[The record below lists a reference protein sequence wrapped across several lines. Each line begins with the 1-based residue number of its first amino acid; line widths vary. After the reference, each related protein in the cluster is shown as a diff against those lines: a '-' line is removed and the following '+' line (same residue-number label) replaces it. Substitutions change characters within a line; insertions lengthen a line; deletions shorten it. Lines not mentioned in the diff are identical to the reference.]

1 MTKACRKLLES
12 HSQSAGEGKEKS
24 EIQVAAGMSAGATEK
39 LRGSRHSRIT

>member
-24 EIQVAAGMSAGATEK
+24 GIQVAAGMSAGATE
-39 LRGSRHSRIT
+39 

>member
-24 EIQVAAGMSAGATEK
+24 GIQVAGMSAGATE
-39 LRGSRHSRIT
+39 